1 MFPQGG
7 VRVQLTAGVFMSRKG
22 QEKSQDTK
30 EQVHMCHTNYNHNH
44 NNYNN
49 DDDEGTRK
57 GLTTMMIMRRGRG
70 DG

>member
-30 EQVHMCHTNYNHNH
+30 EQVHMCHTHHNHNN

-49 DDDEGTRK
+49 DDDERK
-57 GLTTMMIMRRGRG
+57 GLTTMAIKHRDRG

>member
-22 QEKSQDTK
+22 QKESQDTK
-30 EQVHMCHTNYNHNH
+30 EQVHMCHTNHNYN

-49 DDDEGTRK
+49 NDDDG
-57 GLTTMMIMRRGRG
+57 GLEWLMKSILSLKFSTF
-70 DG
+70 